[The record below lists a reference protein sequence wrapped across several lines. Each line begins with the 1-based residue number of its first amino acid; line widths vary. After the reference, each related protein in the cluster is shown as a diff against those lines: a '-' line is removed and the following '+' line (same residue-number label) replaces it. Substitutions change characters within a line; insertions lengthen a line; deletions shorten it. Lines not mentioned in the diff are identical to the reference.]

1 MKWVKVFDLLD
12 WNVNDEKVLEKKE
25 GEIIFF
31 KGVVEKVNDYW
42 LI

>member
-12 WNVNDEKVLEKKE
+12 WNVNDEKDLEKKS
-25 GEIIFF
+25 EIIFF